1 MIACLAT
8 DVELVWHQSAVE
20 GIHDMILKAM
30 RKFPDE
36 MFLSEISLEALGEYR
51 LAPLPLLPFPC
62 HTQASE
68 GGGASTLSSMTSYL
82 LCDFVKNL
90 SI

>member
-20 GIHDMILKAM
+20 GIHNMILKAM

-36 MFLSEISLEALGEYR
+36 MFLSEISLEALGEY
-51 LAPLPLLPFPC
+51 LPSSPPRVT
-62 HTQASE
+62 HT
-68 GGGASTLSSMTSYL
+68 G
-82 LCDFVKNL
+82 
-90 SI
+90 I